1 RQAVTVR
8 PFKTKALL
16 TEALLAADTGRAM
29 VGQPLLPIGESA
41 RGYGEHGRCHF
52 ARAGA
57 ATCDVWKREIRH
69 DRAGEAELVRIVEV
83 IHLRRVEIDGLLH
96 PAQAQRSREERVVS
110 CCIARQRS
118 DVVKTLDLVEHG
130 LLLPAAGGTACRLRL
145 SIWAV
150 RALRERS

>member
-1 RQAVTVR
+1 KAAHISGLLAGLVAHEGQQFGGRTGILQAQRDRMEAADRRRVGHAALPPDRAWIAGYLDQRQAVTVR

-57 ATCDVWKREIRH
+57 ATCDVWKRE
-69 DRAGEAELVRIVEV
+69 
-83 IHLRRVEIDGLLH
+83 
-96 PAQAQRSREERVVS
+96 
-110 CCIARQRS
+110 
-118 DVVKTLDLVEHG
+118 
-130 LLLPAAGGTACRLRL
+130 
-145 SIWAV
+145 
-150 RALRERS
+150 